1 MSQNQTRIG
10 DQYQSVSA
18 VQGFPTTYYPI
29 DLEPNDVN
37 HESTFTRPLEFNLKI
52 FRILLRSFSYKIQD
66 NSFLYEQTVQKK
78 NCTQIS
84 FELNN
89 ILYIFLGKLYRK
101 KLK

>member
-1 MSQNQTRIG
+1 MS
-10 DQYQSVSA
+10 
-18 VQGFPTTYYPI
+18 F
-29 DLEPNDVN
+29 
-37 HESTFTRPLEFNLKI
+37 F
-52 FRILLRSFSYKIQD
+52 YKIID

-101 KLK
+101 KLKWQNFDNKNIWDEKTECNVSVHSIIYFVWIINPAVILCSKNDNIYRKLSDLLIWDK